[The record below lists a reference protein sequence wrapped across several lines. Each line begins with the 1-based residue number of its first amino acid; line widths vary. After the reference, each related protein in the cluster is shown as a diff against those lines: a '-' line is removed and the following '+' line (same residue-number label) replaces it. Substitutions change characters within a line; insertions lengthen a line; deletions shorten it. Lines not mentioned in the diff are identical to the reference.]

1 MKLSIAMIVKDEGEN
16 LERTLISLK
25 KLQNYIDTEIV
36 IVDTGSTDN
45 TIDIAKGYTDKVYFH
60 KWNNDFSA
68 MRNISINY
76 CSGDWVLVVDAD
88 EELYDVKELA
98 DLINNKKFN
107 KYNSAF
113 IKIIDFSK
121 SKENSIINGSISP
134 ILRLF
139 KKNTVKYEGI
149 VHEQPKYKGNTLDTN
164 IRFIHYGYDN
174 NNYELMEYK
183 FHRNIKLLFKQ
194 LYEKPSDVYI
204 NFQIATSYLM
214 HKDLI
219 NALKY
224 IEIAY
229 DLAYKNGLSNYVYVI
244 DKYCLILHTLK
255 RYDDLINKTKEGIE
269 YCNNFIDFY
278 FYLGEAYNN
287 LNQYDKAIES
297 YEMYLNLYKN
307 INKNINKNNILSRYS
322 ISSVTI
328 EYKNIVIY
336 HLALC
341 YYKNKI
347 YEKSLKLILTI
358 DDINFL
364 KDKIL
369 TLCKII
375 TEGKLWGQF
384 YVLNDFIDKHNYEDI
399 LLFFHQDVL
408 FDEISKINIDKI
420 NNDLKQMINTIKYV
434 KENGKIN
441 ENYLTIIKEVID
453 RNKIPYT
460 IYVYYVLKYDI
471 NEFEY
476 FIDYGKD
483 KLQSIFAKLSF
494 TFYDFGDYLQK
505 NMNEFKEYNIFNI
518 VKKNIIREALL
529 NSRKIPLNK
538 RKILFLNFIA
548 DKYFFVLKT
557 RNMDIIYENLW
568 MLSSEER
575 FIVELKETL
584 SYKYKDT
591 LKYIKGMKDIL
602 NVEKTYIDYV
612 KLLIEEDEKM
622 SRNSEMKVFI
632 PRLVQSIQELINT
645 EKYQEAYNIIEEGLS
660 LVNFDC
666 DLMMLKYNLLINFNY
681 EEEAIQCLRE
691 IILYGDVERVNKLI
705 DNL

>member
-1 MKLSIAMIVKDEGEN
+1 M
-16 LERTLISLK
+16 
-25 KLQNYIDTEIV
+25 
-36 IVDTGSTDN
+36 
-45 TIDIAKGYTDKVYFH
+45 
-60 KWNNDFSA
+60 
-68 MRNISINY
+68 
-76 CSGDWVLVVDAD
+76 
-88 EELYDVKELA
+88 
-98 DLINNKKFN
+98 
-107 KYNSAF
+107 
-113 IKIIDFSK
+113 
-121 SKENSIINGSISP
+121 
-134 ILRLF
+134 
-139 KKNTVKYEGI
+139 
-149 VHEQPKYKGNTLDTN
+149 
-164 IRFIHYGYDN
+164 
-174 NNYELMEYK
+174 
-183 FHRNIKLLFKQ
+183 
-194 LYEKPSDVYI
+194 
-204 NFQIATSYLM
+204 
-214 HKDLI
+214 
-219 NALKY
+219 
-224 IEIAY
+224 
-229 DLAYKNGLSNYVYVI
+229 
-244 DKYCLILHTLK
+244 
-255 RYDDLINKTKEGIE
+255 
-269 YCNNFIDFY
+269 
-278 FYLGEAYNN
+278 
-287 LNQYDKAIES
+287 
-297 YEMYLNLYKN
+297 
-307 INKNINKNNILSRYS
+307 SRYS